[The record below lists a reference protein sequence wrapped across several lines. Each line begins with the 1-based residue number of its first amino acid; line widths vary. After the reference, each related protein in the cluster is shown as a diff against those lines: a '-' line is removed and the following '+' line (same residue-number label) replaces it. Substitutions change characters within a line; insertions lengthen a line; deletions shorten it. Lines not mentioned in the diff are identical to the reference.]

1 MPHNHYHPHDTIGKI
16 RTAFLLNLFFTVI
29 EIGGGLLT
37 NSVAILS
44 DAIHDLGDSLSLGLA
59 WYLEGFA
66 NKSIDR
72 KYSYGYR
79 RFSLLAALFNTLILI
94 IGSLFILSKAIPRL
108 LNPEM
113 PDAKGMI
120 LFACVGILV
129 NGLAVYRLRGSH
141 SLNARVVMWHLLEDV
156 LGWAAVLLVSITL
169 LFFDLPRLD
178 PLLSIIITGYVLF
191 NIIRNLRKTL
201 ALFLQAV
208 PDHIDVE
215 TIENRL
221 GTIENVC
228 STHHTHVWS
237 LDGEHHVL
245 TTHIVVEDNTDR
257 EQILCI
263 KQEVKE
269 LSDELDLMHTTI
281 EFEYGDEICR
291 MAPDNL
297 ASPSSQ

>member
-1 MPHNHYHPHDTIGKI
+1 MPHTHSHPHDTVGKI
-16 RTAFLLNLFFTVI
+16 RTAFLLNLFFTEI
-29 EIGGGLLT
+29 EIIGGLLT

-44 DAIHDLGDSLSLGLA
+44 DAIHDLGDSFSLGLA
-59 WYLEGFA
+59 WYLERYA
-66 NKSIDR
+66 NKSQDR

-94 IGSLFILSKAIPRL
+94 IGSLFVLSKAVPRL

-113 PDAKGMI
+113 PDARGMI
-120 LFACVGILV
+120 FFACVGILV
-129 NGLAVYRLRGSH
+129 NGLAVYRLRGSQ
-141 SLNARVVMWHLLEDV
+141 SLNTRVVMWHLLEDV
-156 LGWAAVLLVSITL
+156 MGWAAVLLVSITL

-191 NIIRNLRKTL
+191 NVIRNLRKTL

-215 TIENRL
+215 AIEIRL
-221 GTIENVC
+221 QKIDNVC

-269 LSDELDLMHTTI
+269 LSNELDLMHTTI
-281 EFEYGDEICR
+281 EFEYGDEVCR
-291 MAPDNL
+291 MAPD
-297 ASPSSQ
+297 SIK

>member
-1 MPHNHYHPHDTIGKI
+1 MPHTHSHPHDTVSKI

-29 EIGGGLLT
+29 EIIGGLLT

-59 WYLEGFA
+59 WYLERYA
-66 NKSIDR
+66 NKSQDR

-79 RFSLLAALFNTLILI
+79 RFSLLAALINTLILI
-94 IGSLFILSKAIPRL
+94 IGSLFVLSKAVPRL

-120 LFACVGILV
+120 FFACVGILV
-129 NGLAVYRLRGSH
+129 NGLAVYRLRGSQ
-141 SLNARVVMWHLLEDV
+141 SLNTRVVMWHLLEDV
-156 LGWAAVLLVSITL
+156 MGWAAVLLVSITL

-191 NIIRNLRKTL
+191 NVIRNLRKTL

-215 TIENRL
+215 AIEIRL
-221 GTIENVC
+221 QKIDNVC

-269 LSDELDLMHTTI
+269 LSNELDLMHTTI
-281 EFEYGDEICR
+281 EFEYGDEVCR
-291 MAPDNL
+291 MAPDYSIN
-297 ASPSSQ
+297 

>member
-1 MPHNHYHPHDTIGKI
+1 MPHTHSHPHDTVSKI

-29 EIGGGLLT
+29 EIIGGLLT

-59 WYLEGFA
+59 WYLERYA
-66 NKSIDR
+66 NKSQDR

-79 RFSLLAALFNTLILI
+79 RFSLLAALINTLILI
-94 IGSLFILSKAIPRL
+94 IGSLFVLSKAVPRL

-120 LFACVGILV
+120 FFACVGILV
-129 NGLAVYRLRGSH
+129 NGLAVYRLRGSQ
-141 SLNARVVMWHLLEDV
+141 SLNTRVVMWHLLEDV
-156 LGWAAVLLVSITL
+156 MGWAAVLLVSITL

-178 PLLSIIITGYVLF
+178 PLLSIIITGYVLV
-191 NIIRNLRKTL
+191 NVIRNLRKTL

-215 TIENRL
+215 AIEIRL
-221 GTIENVC
+221 QKIDNVC

-269 LSDELDLMHTTI
+269 LSNELDLMHTTI
-281 EFEYGDEICR
+281 EFEYGDEVCR
-291 MAPDNL
+291 MAPDYSIN
-297 ASPSSQ
+297 

>member
-1 MPHNHYHPHDTIGKI
+1 MPN
-16 RTAFLLNLFFTVI
+16 
-29 EIGGGLLT
+29 
-37 NSVAILS
+37 
-44 DAIHDLGDSLSLGLA
+44 
-59 WYLEGFA
+59 
-66 NKSIDR
+66 
-72 KYSYGYR
+72 
-79 RFSLLAALFNTLILI
+79 
-94 IGSLFILSKAIPRL
+94 
-108 LNPEM
+108 
-113 PDAKGMI
+113 AKGMI
-120 LFACVGILV
+120 VFACIGILV
-129 NGLAVYRLRGSH
+129 NGLAVYRLRGSQ

-156 LGWAAVLLVSITL
+156 LGWSAVLLVSIAL

-191 NIIRNLRKTL
+191 NVIRNLRKTL

-215 TIENRL
+215 VIESRL
-221 GTIENVC
+221 KKIDNVC

-245 TTHIVVEDNTDR
+245 TTHIVVEENTDR
-257 EQILCI
+257 QQILCI

-291 MAPDNL
+291 MAPDY
-297 ASPSSQ
+297 SSSKS

>member
-1 MPHNHYHPHDTIGKI
+1 MPHSHPHPHDTVGKI
-16 RTAFLLNLFFTVI
+16 RTAFLLNLTFTVI
-29 EIGGGLLT
+29 EIIGGLLT

-44 DAIHDLGDSLSLGLA
+44 DAIHDLGDSLALGLA
-59 WYLEGFA
+59 WYLERYA
-66 NKSIDR
+66 DKSKDR

-79 RFSLLAALFNTLILI
+79 RFSLLAALFNTFILI
-94 IGSLFILSKAIPRL
+94 IGSIFVLSKAIPRL

-113 PDAKGMI
+113 PNAKGMI
-120 LFACVGILV
+120 VFACIGILV
-129 NGLAVYRLRGSH
+129 NGLAVYRLRGSQ

-156 LGWAAVLLVSITL
+156 LGWSAVLLVSIAL

-191 NIIRNLRKTL
+191 NVIRNLRKTL

-215 TIENRL
+215 AIESRL
-221 GTIENVC
+221 KKIDNVC

-245 TTHIVVEDNTDR
+245 TTHIVVEENTDR
-257 EQILCI
+257 QQILCI

-291 MAPDNL
+291 MAPDY
-297 ASPSSQ
+297 SSSKS